1 MAKYRTSLFIREYG
15 ATLKDIAE
23 KYNMSMFYIRI
34 LHLQDKLHDFI
45 AEQESKA
52 TVVK

>member
-1 MAKYRTSLFIREYG
+1 MSKYKTSVFIREYG
-15 ATLKDIAE
+15 MTAKDIAI
-23 KYNMSMFYIRI
+23 KYNESEYYIRI
-34 LHLQDKLHDFI
+34 LHLGYKLHDFI